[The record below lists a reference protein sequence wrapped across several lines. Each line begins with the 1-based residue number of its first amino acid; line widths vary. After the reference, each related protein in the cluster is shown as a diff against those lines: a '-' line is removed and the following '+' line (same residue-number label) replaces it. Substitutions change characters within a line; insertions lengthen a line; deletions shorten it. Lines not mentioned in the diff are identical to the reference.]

1 MSSYAQTDPQPAGEP
16 AASRISRI
24 AVRDDVVLGAAAVA
38 MGLLAGLFYAF
49 ACAIVPGLQDSSDR
63 TVVEAM
69 QNINK
74 GIENPVFFATFLGAP
89 ALAVWALVAERRRGS
104 RAGARWVAAG
114 LVLYA
119 VCFFVTMAANIP
131 LNNTLANA
139 GDPSQIADIA
149 KVRDDFEAPW
159 IIWNVVRTVAV
170 VAAFGCLTRAVF
182 LRRSREG

>member
-1 MSSYAQTDPQPAGEP
+1 MSTYLHTGPEPAGEP
-16 AASRISRI
+16 AASRIARFS
-24 AVRDDVVLGAAAVA
+24 VRDDVVLGAAAVA

-49 ACAIVPGLQDSSDR
+49 ACAIVPGLHASADR

-69 QNINK
+69 QNVNK

-104 RAGARWVAAG
+104 PAGVRWVVAA
-114 LVLYA
+114 LVLYG
-119 VCFFVTMAANIP
+119 VCFLVTMGANIP
-131 LNNTLANA
+131 LNETLANA
-139 GDPSQIADIA
+139 GDPAHIADIA

-159 IIWNVVRTVAV
+159 VAWNVVRTVAV

-182 LRRSREG
+182 LRRRGEG

>member
-1 MSSYAQTDPQPAGEP
+1 MSSYVETDPQPAGRP

-24 AVRDDVVLGAAAVA
+24 SVRDDVVLGAAAVA

-49 ACAIVPGLQDSSDR
+49 ACAIVPGLHASSDR

-69 QNINK
+69 QNINE

-104 RAGARWVAAG
+104 PAGARWVAAG

-119 VCFFVTMAANIP
+119 VCFLVTMAANIP
-131 LNNTLANA
+131 LNETLADA
-139 GDPSQIADIA
+139 GDPAHIADIA
-149 KVRDDFEAPW
+149 QVRDDFETPW
-159 IIWNVVRTVAV
+159 VVWNIVRTVAV
-170 VAAFGCLTRAVF
+170 AAAFGCLTRAVF
-182 LRRSREG
+182 LRRGREG